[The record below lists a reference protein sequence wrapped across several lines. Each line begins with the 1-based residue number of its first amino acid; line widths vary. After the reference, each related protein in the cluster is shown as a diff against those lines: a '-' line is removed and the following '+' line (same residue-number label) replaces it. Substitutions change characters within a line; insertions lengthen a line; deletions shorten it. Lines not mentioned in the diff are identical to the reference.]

1 MAKAVAFRPETPLK
15 TPYIIGRNSGCGFV
29 VGIMGRYL
37 ECLFYII
44 VNHRLRYVRI
54 PLCLLNLRMTGELG
68 DSRDGDTLGYQ
79 QRAERMPETVK
90 RDAPR
95 RGNTDAPTQLLQR
108 AIGTG
113 VIADVRQALD
123 TATFLYQLQGLSVEQ

>member
-1 MAKAVAFRPETPLK
+1 M
-15 TPYIIGRNSGCGFV
+15 GC
-29 VGIMGRYL
+29 YL
-37 ECLFYII
+37 ESLFYVI
-44 VNHRLRYVRI
+44 VNHRLGNVRI
-54 PLCLLNLRMTGELG
+54 PLCLLYLRMTGELG
-68 DSRDGDTLGYQ
+68 DSRDGNALGYQ
-79 QRAERMPETVK
+79 QRAERVSETVK

-113 VIADVRQALD
+113 VITDVRQSLD

>member
-1 MAKAVAFRPETPLK
+1 
-15 TPYIIGRNSGCGFV
+15 
-29 VGIMGRYL
+29 MGLYL
-37 ECLFYII
+37 ECLSYVI
-44 VNHRLRYVRI
+44 VNHRLGNVRI

-68 DSRDGDTLGYQ
+68 DSRDGNALGYQ
-79 QRAERMPETVK
+79 QRAERVPKTVK

-95 RGNTDAPTQLLQR
+95 RGNTDATAQFLQR